1 MQERGVR
8 SWAGERLRAHA
19 GYPRRSP
26 ARSAR
31 LEGRGRRA
39 LRGCLPARLRQR
51 GPGRSP
57 AGSGGAAGRG
67 TTREP
72 LTKQLW
78 AGWRPPPPSAIGP
91 RSCPSPRIGG
101 GGQWRAQTELEL
113 ARARGS
119 ASVGLVGGKGFSCHL
134 RRRGRGIG
142 TGEAKSQKT
151 LCLGQVV
158 WRGRRVPGSRG
169 RQELFYERKKS

>member
-19 GYPRRSP
+19 GYPCRSQ

-31 LEGRGRRA
+31 VEGHGPRTLRR
-39 LRGCLPARLRQR
+39 CLPARLRQR

-78 AGWRPPPPSAIGP
+78 EGRRPLPPSAIGP
-91 RSCPSPRIGG
+91 RSCLSPRMGG

-119 ASVGLVGGKGFSCHL
+119 ASVGLVGGCGERGNGDAGGRASSETFTYTRPELPPLLKSSRLPRLQQRL
-134 RRRGRGIG
+134 RCMFLR
-142 TGEAKSQKT
+142 
-151 LCLGQVV
+151 
-158 WRGRRVPGSRG
+158 P
-169 RQELFYERKKS
+169 